1 MEKTQ
6 FITTFSSVVKP
17 LVSEEYDKYL
27 ALASLVNIGE
37 FVPDVDNKNI
47 DLLPIAFNAAVA
59 NRVNKNGDV
68 IDVNTALAIYE
79 DFINKPINIEH
90 DRSRVIGVI
99 LTAGFS
105 EFGTD
110 RPLTKEEVQGSSK
123 PFNITLGGVLW
134 KIVNNNLTQM
144 IERSSDPSSLDYNKI
159 SASWE
164 LGFSEYNVVILDENE
179 KNIENGEIVAEEE
192 KISELKEYL
201 KGFGGEERLEDGRY
215 AYRQVIGDVLP
226 LGIGLT
232 ENPAADVKGIITK
245 SSEENIES
253 ELLNKENEKNE
264 EFCSQNTSENVIK
277 SEETKVMEIK
287 SVADITDENLK
298 QIEASAISDFIEQ
311 ELQKASEQYLED
323 KNKLDDA
330 LKTAKE
336 ENEKLSQEHETIKK
350 DLESVQSSLD
360 TLEEEKKDRER
371 QEKFNERM
379 ASFDEKYELSDSEK
393 EIVAKDIA
401 ILDEEAFSAYTEK
414 MSVLLKDKERTSEEP
429 NEVEAKTEEAVASE
443 VKEEAK
449 EEAQEEK
456 LEENASEVEE
466 IVEDAIDKADEQDA
480 ETIPATT
487 SAEAQTLYEKYK
499 DAFNESNF
507 EIKI

>member
-37 FVPDVDNKNI
+37 FVPNIDDKNI

-90 DRSRVIGVI
+90 DRGKVIGVI
-99 LTAGFS
+99 LAAGFS

-110 RPLTKEEVQGSSK
+110 RPLKKEEVEGSTK

-134 KIVNNNLTQM
+134 KVVNNNLTHM
-144 IERSSDPSSLDYNKI
+144 IERSSDPSSSDYQKI

-164 LGFSEYNVVILDENE
+164 LGFSDYNIVVLDENE
-179 KNIENGEIVAEEE
+179 KNIENGEIIAEEE
-192 KISELKEYL
+192 EIEKLKEYL
-201 KGFGGEERLEDGRY
+201 KGFGGEERLENGKY

-245 SSEENIES
+245 SSEENIA
-253 ELLNKENEKNE
+253 LKPINKENEKSE
-264 EFCSQNTSENVIK
+264 EFCSQNASENVIK

-311 ELQKASEQYLED
+311 ELEKASEQYIEE
-323 KNKLDDA
+323 KNKLDNA
-330 LKTAKE
+330 IKVAKE
-336 ENEKLSQEHETIKK
+336 ENEKLSQEHEVIKK

-360 TLEEEKKDRER
+360 ALEEEKKDRER

-379 ASFDEKYELSDSEK
+379 ASFDEKYELCDDEK

-401 ILDEEAFSAYTEK
+401 ILDEEAFSAYVEK
-414 MSVLLKDKERTSEEP
+414 MSVLLKNKERTSEEST
-429 NEVEAKTEEAVASE
+429 EVEAKVEEAVASE
-443 VKEEAK
+443 AK
-449 EEAQEEK
+449 EETKEESKEEK
-456 LEENASEVEE
+456 VEENASEAEE
-466 IVEDAIDKADEQDA
+466 IVEDAIDKADENA